1 MEPKYR
7 VSISQPAKTVTDIY
21 FDRPISTT
29 LSQTIINL
37 GSYQGISVFLQP
49 TGDGYYI
56 ITTPIWDSKSI
67 LDELLLILLKN
78 EFDRD
83 SILVN

>member
-7 VSISQPAKTVTDIY
+7 VSISQIVRNITDIY
-21 FDRPISTT
+21 FDRPISAT
-29 LSQTIINL
+29 LSETITNL
-37 GSYQGISVFLQP
+37 GSYQGVTVYLQP

-67 LDELLLILLKN
+67 LDELLSILLHSG
-78 EFDRD
+78 FDRD
-83 SILVN
+83 NILIN